1 MSKADPAF
9 GEIEGHLVVLE
20 KQEILEHRV
29 TPVMMVDQ
37 AMPVPLDL
45 QACRVPRDLADLK
58 DGKVYQAEM
67 VIRAKRDREGQRV
80 TEVREDCRVK
90 KEILAEMA
98 DVVSQVNQAFQE
110 PWASRVPEAP

>member
-1 MSKADPAF
+1 MSKADLVF
-9 GEIEGHLVVLE
+9 GEIEDHLVVLE
-20 KQEILEHRV
+20 KQEILEQRV
-29 TPVMMVDQ
+29 TLVMTVGQ
-37 AMPVPLDL
+37 AMPVPLDR
-45 QACRVPRDLADLK
+45 QACQVPRDLADLK

-90 KEILAEMA
+90 KEIQAERA